1 MSNIVSDKTNN
12 SKGVKSLTMYIRQQT
27 LFSFEEILKFQKET
41 QLELIFSKLDLS
53 KIANKLGKS
62 SYSRGPKGY
71 CVMDLLYAKIAMQ
84 IERIP
89 TVKDLV
95 KKLREN
101 PVLRYNCG
109 FEVLGNVPSES
120 TFSRFMDKLSESDE
134 LATLFR
140 EVVIQAKNLDII
152 DGRNT
157 SLDSSKLSSYEAS
170 VPKSKITDDGTNPN
184 WGMKRD
190 TNGNNIRWF
199 GWKIHVLCDS
209 KSELPLEIL
218 VTPANVYDGTQALP
232 LIENLKAQYGEF
244 FKPKY
249 YAMDSA
255 YDFEANYRR
264 IIEDHKGSPIIAYNP
279 RGSKTPPEGMND
291 RFQPIC
297 SAGYPLTYYGVDG
310 DCLKFRCPHVTG
322 HCDCPFGSSWCSS
335 SNYGYTTKIN
345 WKQNPRHYGYP
356 HRGSENWQKL
366 YNTRTSVERM
376 FSRMKDYLNLDNIR
390 SKGIRKAKAY
400 VLLNC
405 IALIAGTIAVN

>member
-1 MSNIVSDKTNN
+1 
-12 SKGVKSLTMYIRQQT
+12 MYIRQQT

-41 QLELIFSKLDLS
+41 QLELIFAQLDLS
-53 KIANKLGKS
+53 EIANKLGKS

-95 KKLREN
+95 KKLKEN
-101 PVLRYNCG
+101 PILRYNCG

-134 LATLFR
+134 LSALFR
-140 EVVIQAKNLDII
+140 KIVLQAKALGVI
-152 DGRNT
+152 DGCNG
-157 SLDSSKLSSYEAS
+157 SLDSTKLSSYEAS
-170 VPKSKITDDGTNPN
+170 VPKSKIIDDGTNPN

-199 GWKIHVLCDS
+199 GWKLHVLCDS
-209 KSELPLEIL
+209 KSELPMEVL

-232 LIENLKAQYGEF
+232 LIEA
-244 FKPKY
+244 FKKSYADAFETKY
-249 YAMDSA
+249 YTMDSR
-255 YDFEANYRR
+255 YDFESNYRS
-264 IIEDHKGSPIIAYNP
+264 IIQDYKASPIIAYNP
-279 RGSKTPPEGMND
+279 RGSKTPLEGMND
-291 RFQPIC
+291 HFKPIC

-310 DCLKFRCPHVTG
+310 DYLKFRYPHITG
-322 HCDCPFGSSWCSS
+322 HCDCPFGSNWCSS

-345 WKQNPRHYGYP
+345 WKQDPRHYGYP
-356 HRGSENWQKL
+356 HRGSKEWQKL

-390 SKGIRKAKAY
+390 SKGILKAKAY
-400 VLLNC
+400 ALLNC
-405 IALIAGTIAVN
+405 IALVAGTIAVN